1 MVNIFYNTVMFG
13 YIMTT
18 WLLKDYLSASN
29 SNTQLKAL
37 QQLISG
43 FRVDKQPILEPQ
55 ALSFI
60 KRRVNSGRE
69 FNTEDIKVS
78 TRQNQ

>member
-1 MVNIFYNTVMFG
+1 MFG

-18 WLLKDYLSASN
+18 WLRKDYLSASN

-43 FRVDKQPILEPQ
+43 FIVDKQPILEPQ

-60 KRRVNSGRE
+60 KRRVN
-69 FNTEDIKVS
+69 
-78 TRQNQ
+78 